1 MAEHSAFN
9 RQVVGSNP
17 TAPTKTQLDV
27 FLRQYFSKT
36 FPKDLLDR
44 YARYFPSK

>member
-9 RQVVGSNP
+9 RQVVGSTP
-17 TAPTKTQLDV
+17 TAPTRIHLDV
-27 FLRQYFSKT
+27 LLKQYFSKT